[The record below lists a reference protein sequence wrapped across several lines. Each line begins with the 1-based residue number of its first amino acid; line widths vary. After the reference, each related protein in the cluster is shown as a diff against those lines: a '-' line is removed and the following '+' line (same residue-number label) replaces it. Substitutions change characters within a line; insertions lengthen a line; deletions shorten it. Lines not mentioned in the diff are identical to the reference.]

1 MEYQVDLTDYSDGED
16 VTVDWE
22 MDEYLEYHRGPLWYV
37 ILLSAAGILA
47 LLSYIAAG
55 DVIAPFSIFVM
66 AVLVF
71 VFSLKRPG
79 RKKYSL
85 TSLGLRV
92 GSRLY
97 DYNSFKTFSL
107 VKEQGVAALYLIT
120 NQRFLP
126 PLTIY
131 LPLDKDKRIIKKLSQ
146 YIAYTPHNIQWP
158 DRLMQYLRF

>member
-16 VTVDWE
+16 AALDWE
-22 MDEYLEYHRGPLWYV
+22 MDEYLEYRRGPLWYIV
-37 ILLSAAGILA
+37 LFSVAIVLAVFSYAAT
-47 LLSYIAAG
+47 G
-55 DVIAPFSIFVM
+55 DVIAPVSIFLMAGAVM
-66 AVLVF
+66 I
-71 VFSLKRPG
+71 FSLKRPG

-85 TSLGLRV
+85 TSLGLKV

-146 YIAYTPHNIQWP
+146 YIAYTPQDIQWS